1 MVSTKQEI
9 QWQRMQFKSNKVWMA
24 TMPDGQALIQK
35 GKALIKYQLDQTH
48 EYWVHP
54 QNIRPLDAD
63 PADSAASA
71 KPLPTAKKPTPTPKN
86 PSETSHDASNAI
98 HIFTDGASS
107 GNPGPAG
114 IGVVLRYGSHEKEI
128 TRFIGMA
135 TNNIAEL
142 EAIRIS
148 LNEVKDTQLPVRL
161 FTDSAY
167 AQGVLTFGW
176 KAKKNQSL
184 IETIKA
190 RMADFKDLK
199 LIKVKGHAGEEGNER
214 ADHLATSAI
223 KRGR

>member
-1 MVSTKQEI
+1 M
-9 QWQRMQFKSNKVWMA
+9 RFKSNKVWMA
-24 TMPDGQALIQK
+24 LTPEGRALIQN

-54 QNIRPLDAD
+54 ENIHSLDSD
-63 PADSAASA
+63 PANSTASP
-71 KPLPTAKKPTPTPKN
+71 KPLPKSKKPKAAPEVS
-86 PSETSHDASNAI
+86 SETTHAIHKEI

-128 TRFIGMA
+128 TRFIGIA
-135 TNNIAEL
+135 TNNVAEL
-142 EAIRIS
+142 EAIRVS
-148 LNEVKDTQLPVRL
+148 LNELKDTQLPVRL

-167 AQGVLTFGW
+167 AHGVLTLGW
-176 KAKKNQSL
+176 KAKKNRSL
-184 IETIKA
+184 IEAIKT
-190 RMADFKDLK
+190 RMAGFKDLK

-223 KRGR
+223 KKGAAGH

>member
-1 MVSTKQEI
+1 MKNKQDI
-9 QWQRMQFKSNKVWMA
+9 QWQRMRFKSNKVWMA
-24 TMPDGQALIQK
+24 ITSEGQALIQE

-54 QNIRPLDAD
+54 QNIHPLDSDTTA
-63 PADSAASA
+63 AVASA
-71 KPLPTAKKPTPTPKN
+71 NSLPTEEKQTPNPEK
-86 PSETSHDASNAI
+86 PSEKPYDVQKEI
-98 HIFTDGASS
+98 HIYTDGASS

-128 TRFIGMA
+128 TRFIGIA

-142 EAIRIS
+142 EAIRVG
-148 LNEVKDTQLPVRL
+148 LNELKDTKLPVRL

-167 AQGVLTFGW
+167 AQGVLTLGW
-176 KAKKNQSL
+176 KAKKNRSL
-184 IETIKA
+184 IEGIKA
-190 RMADFKDLK
+190 RMANFSDLK
-199 LIKVKGHAGEEGNER
+199 LIKVKGHAGQEGNER